1 MRHQCYLDESDVIF
15 SEAVTVEDRHE
26 VVFLDDELKYINGTL
41 LVEPLVTIP
50 GLRNKVLPEMAERY
64 ITELFQ

>member
-41 LVEPLVTIP
+41 FVEPLVTIP

-64 ITELFQ
+64 R

>member
-15 SEAVTVEDRHE
+15 GEAVTVKDRHE

-64 ITELFQ
+64 R

>member
-64 ITELFQ
+64 R